1 MQSKIFNL
9 FFFAAISVK
18 SLKSAEKN
26 IKYIHVCEWI
36 CLGMFNDFVHLN
48 NNNHDDDANRG
59 SSSKPTEVVWEK
71 GHENQTCGGE
81 TLAIISIVSASV
93 VILFLLLRLL
103 LPCSWIVWESPLCAF
118 LISLFF
124 FFTIELACLC
134 STLPCNYFFYMH
146 LKNIVCAFHNFFFS
160 AWSLTS
166 INCFSLFFFFSCFL
180 MPSFV
185 SS

>member
-93 VILFLLLRLL
+93 VILFLLRLL

-146 LKNIVCAFHNFFFS
+146 LKILCVHNFFFS

-166 INCFSLFFFFSCFL
+166 INCFSLFFFFLPCFL

>member
-1 MQSKIFNL
+1 
-9 FFFAAISVK
+9 
-18 SLKSAEKN
+18 
-26 IKYIHVCEWI
+26 
-36 CLGMFNDFVHLN
+36 MFNDFVHLN
-48 NNNHDDDANRG
+48 NNNHDDANRG

-93 VILFLLLRLL
+93 VILFLLLLL

-146 LKNIVCAFHNFFFS
+146 LKNIVCAFHFTISFFS

-166 INCFSLFFFFSCFL
+166 INCFSLFFFFFSCFL